1 MYAAFLKID
10 FKETFENTKLF
21 EEKFYWV
28 EDITFA
34 KTLDYKILD
43 EWQIYETVQANLI
56 NKTVRILSNH
66 KKDFISE
73 ITQRDPEKIKKQLI
87 KVKEVLEKIK

>member
-1 MYAAFLKID
+1 MILKKPLKIL
-10 FKETFENTKLF
+10 KLF

-66 KKDFISE
+66 EKDFISE
-73 ITQRDPEKIKKQLI
+73 ITQRDPEKIKN
-87 KVKEVLEKIK
+87 ETY